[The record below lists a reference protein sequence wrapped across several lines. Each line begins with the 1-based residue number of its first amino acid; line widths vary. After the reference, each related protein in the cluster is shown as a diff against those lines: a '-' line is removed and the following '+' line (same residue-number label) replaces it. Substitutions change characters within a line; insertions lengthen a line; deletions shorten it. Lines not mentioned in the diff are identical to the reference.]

1 MRPNATD
8 FFLGFY
14 GSASFGGCC
23 AVFELTVDN
32 VCRIKIGMPPRY
44 NKLFGARPFG
54 GATMNASG
62 GWNDVFFFEVERV
75 ESWWAFEFD

>member
-14 GSASFGGCC
+14 GNASFGGCC

-54 GATMNASG
+54 GATISNASG
-62 GWNDVFFFEVERV
+62 DGMTFFFLRWRELVGFV
-75 ESWWAFEFD
+75 EFD

>member
-44 NKLFGARPFG
+44 NKLFGARPG
-54 GATMNASG
+54 GATINASG
-62 GWNDVFFFEVERV
+62 DGMTFFFLRWRELVGGL
-75 ESWWAFEFD
+75 